1 MYVKRFRKRQNAEGV
16 GVFIKIN
23 INSNKE
29 PNGNC
34 RTEKYI
40 IFEIKNLLDRLYG
53 RMPIDE

>member
-1 MYVKRFRKRQNAEGV
+1 MLKDLEKRQNAEGV

-23 INSNKE
+23 RNSKKE

-40 IFEIKNLLDRLYG
+40 IFEINNLLDRLYR
-53 RMPIDE
+53 RMPTEE